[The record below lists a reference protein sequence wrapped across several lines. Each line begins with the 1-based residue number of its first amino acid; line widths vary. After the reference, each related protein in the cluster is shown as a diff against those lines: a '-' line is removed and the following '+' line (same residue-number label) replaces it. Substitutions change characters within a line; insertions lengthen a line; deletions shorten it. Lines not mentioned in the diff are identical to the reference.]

1 MVVAGVKVV
10 LELRGA
16 ETPEPD
22 GSLYAVD
29 VDDVGTVMITCTS
42 EFVARLA
49 GRSQFGSVEG
59 AQRELEDAWAEAFEA
74 AGEPVFED
82 KLAEEFDD

>member
-1 MVVAGVKVV
+1 MAGVKVV
-10 LELRGA
+10 VELRGA
-16 ETPEPD
+16 ELPEPD

-29 VDDVGTVMITCTS
+29 VDPVGTVMVTCTS

-49 GRSQFGSVEG
+49 GLSQFGSVES
-59 AQRELEDAWAEAFEA
+59 AQRELLDAWAEAFEL

-82 KLAEEFDD
+82 KLREVLDV